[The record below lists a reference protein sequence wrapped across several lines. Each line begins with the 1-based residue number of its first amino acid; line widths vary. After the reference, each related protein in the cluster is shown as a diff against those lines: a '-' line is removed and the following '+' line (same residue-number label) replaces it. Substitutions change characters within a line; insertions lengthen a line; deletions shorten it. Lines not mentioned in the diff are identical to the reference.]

1 MELTSET
8 VPGLFFVGNFFVIDF
23 ISLLIMVL
31 VRVFNSWSIL
41 VGIHDYEMFKT
52 LCWNIKFRVIKSV
65 YLRRWKECPDRKYQG
80 KQLPLISGTGT
91 SSAEVAE
98 ATPWDHCDLHPPDQ
112 PYPSPPQHPSPGK
125 SPCQSRSGTLNY
137 MELSTLS
144 WDQTQISPTY

>member
-1 MELTSET
+1 MKLS

-52 LCWNIKFRVIKSV
+52 LCWNIKFRVIKFV
-65 YLRRWKECPDRKYQG
+65 YLRRRKECPDRKYQG

-91 SSAEVAE
+91 SSAEVAK

-112 PYPSPPQHPSPGK
+112 PHPSPPQHSSPGK

-144 WDQTQISPTY
+144 WDQTQISTTY